1 MLKIFESFEFLGKCL
16 LIRVRNLRPMFV
28 ETFWLYGGLNQVIF
42 RRRFVRFLF
51 SLLLFRSSRNSV
63 ISQKPLSARALSY
76 IGLASPNAVSS
87 LDISVRRR
95 LMEAGKFLIKFSSL
109 SAPTKIEELT
119 AACCRLG
126 QSGSP
131 RSGKRTDS
139 LVKVEDSHAVPVV
152 AS

>member
-42 RRRFVRFLF
+42 RRRFFRFLF

-76 IGLASPNAVSS
+76 IGLGSPNAVSFILSVQHSTSSFLGHTACFVVLSVNFHISYSPPSQTGAWNTS
-87 LDISVRRR
+87 LFFRFFVFR
-95 LMEAGKFLIKFSSL
+95 L
-109 SAPTKIEELT
+109 P
-119 AACCRLG
+119 
-126 QSGSP
+126 
-131 RSGKRTDS
+131 
-139 LVKVEDSHAVPVV
+139 
-152 AS
+152 